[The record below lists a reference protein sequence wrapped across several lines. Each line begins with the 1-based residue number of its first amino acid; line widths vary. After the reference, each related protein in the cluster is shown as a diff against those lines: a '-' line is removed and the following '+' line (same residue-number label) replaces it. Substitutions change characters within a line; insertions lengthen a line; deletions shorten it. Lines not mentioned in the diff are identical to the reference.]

1 MILQQSTEDAQ
12 TKLTLEPDLHY
23 KCSMLINGQLL
34 FLYMQAEQP
43 ALID

>member
-12 TKLTLEPDLHY
+12 TKLTLEPDVPY
-23 KCSMLINGQLL
+23 KCSMLINDLLL
-34 FLYMQAEQP
+34 FLYMQAKQP